1 MGNKTSTTNNS
12 KLADEIDRIASKY
25 ILSQNFNDM
34 NKLSEKD
41 HCDKMVILT
50 AKIIGENLPP
60 LEQKVVVN
68 RIQAPMNEE
77 VKREEIKEP
86 EIKKDEGEIKK
97 DEKDIKKE
105 EDKNLKRDDEEDY
118 EYRKRKELDRRM
130 WDDIDLIGGEE
141 KSKEEDC
148 LKIAKFYVKIAH
160 IYAAIMKTVNPVITT
175 RDKNGQKIKYDLMN
189 KHNIPTDAEIHSIE
203 HNNFCTRRLNNL
215 IQEKDYNRNDSKNV
229 LLSVKPRFCNMD
241 YDTRTNAEQKFYVK
255 DIPLQEIHS
264 NTLPLNSVPSNTL
277 PSNALQSN
285 ALPSNAL
292 PSNTLPSL
300 AVKKGGDELKEE
312 IIREENKNTQQ
323 MSQQSTQQ
331 PGEDISEIGIP
342 ELMKLYYDV
351 YDPVVGDFTSMSD
364 EMKMAYKEDVG
375 TFYKT
380 FTGKPIPTDENGDP
394 LITRFEEIPLHEFHK
409 SNECKPNGIYNKNF
423 EGSLKDSLFKKYAD
437 HMLVMMNHMNSNQ
450 NKLLDILNKLFIFP
464 KTEEDAVRINP
475 DLDDTLLQS
484 LVNSTRKLI
493 IELYVTCEADF
504 LQGIILFESIVAVQ
518 LAKTTASQI
527 KFLNN
532 MAVEHLTQ

>member
-1 MGNKTSTTNNS
+1 MGNKTSTENKS

-50 AKIIGENLPP
+50 AKIIGENLTP

-68 RIQAPMNEE
+68 RIQAPEMKKEQIKE
-77 VKREEIKEP
+77 PEIKEPEKKEEIKEP
-86 EIKKDEGEIKK
+86 EMKEEIKK
-97 DEKDIKKE
+97 EPEIKE
-105 EDKNLKRDDEEDY
+105 EADY
-118 EYRKRKELDRRM
+118 EYRKRREQERKEQERKM
-130 WDDIDLIGGEE
+130 WDDIDLIGG
-141 KSKEEDC
+141 SEDC

-160 IYAAIMKTVNPVITT
+160 IYASIMKTVNPVITT
-175 RDKNGQKIKYDLMN
+175 RDKNGEKIKYDLMN

-203 HNNFCTRRLNNL
+203 HNNFCTRRLNTL
-215 IQEKDYNRNDSKNV
+215 IQEKDYNRTDSKNV

-241 YDTRTNAEQKFYVK
+241 YDTRTNVERKFYVK
-255 DIPLQEIHS
+255 EKPLQPIQA
-264 NTLPLNSVPSNTL
+264 NAMPLQTMPA
-277 PSNALQSN
+277 NAMPAN
-285 ALPSNAL
+285 AMPANIAQR
-292 PSNTLPSL
+292 
-300 AVKKGGDELKEE
+300 GGDEEKEDK
-312 IIREENKNTQQ
+312 EENKNDQQ
-323 MSQQSTQQ
+323 QSSQSQSSLQQSSLQSSQSQQS
-331 PGEDISEIGIP
+331 GEIGIP
-342 ELMKLYYDV
+342 ELMKLYYDE
-351 YDPVVGDFTSMSD
+351 YDPNVGDFTSMSA
-364 EMKMAYKEDVG
+364 EMKAAYEEDVA

-380 FTGKPIPTDENGDP
+380 FTGKPIPTDENGEP
-394 LITRFEEIPLHEFHK
+394 LITRFEQIPLHEFHK

-423 EGSLKDSLFKKYAD
+423 EGALKDSLFQKYAD

-450 NKLLDILNKLFIFP
+450 NKLLEILNKLFIFP
-464 KTEEDAVRINP
+464 KEKEENTVLINP
-475 DLDDTLLQS
+475 DLDETLLQS

-518 LAKTTASQI
+518 LAKTTTSQI

-532 MAVEHLTQ
+532 MAVQHLAQ